1 MKFKNKRLIQQL
13 QLLYN
18 MEKTTI
24 QINLETLNRLKAL
37 KNFERQSY
45 DEVLNTIIDNCE
57 QENLSDDEIEEIKKG
72 LEDVKMGKI
81 KPIEQVA
88 KELGITLK

>member
-1 MKFKNKRLIQQL
+1 
-13 QLLYN
+13 

-24 QINLETLNRLKAL
+24 QINFETLERLKSL

-45 DEVLNTIIDNCE
+45 DEVLNNLIDNNE
-57 QENLSDDEIEEIKKG
+57 EESLSEEEIEDIKIALENVKKG
-72 LEDVKMGKI
+72 KV

-88 KELGITLK
+88 RELGITLR

>member
-1 MKFKNKRLIQQL
+1 
-13 QLLYN
+13 

-45 DEVLNTIIDNCE
+45 DEVLNGLIDNCE
-57 QENLSDDEIEEIKKG
+57 EESLSEEEISEIQKG
-72 LEDVKMGKI
+72 LEDVKKGRV
-81 KPIEQVA
+81 KPIEQIA
-88 KELGITLK
+88 KELGITLR

>member
-1 MKFKNKRLIQQL
+1 
-13 QLLYN
+13 

-57 QENLSDDEIEEIKKG
+57 EENLSDDEIEEIKKG

-81 KPIEQVA
+81 KLIEQVE
-88 KELGITLK
+88 KE

>member
-1 MKFKNKRLIQQL
+1 
-13 QLLYN
+13 

-24 QINLETLNRLKAL
+24 QINFETLERLKSL

-45 DEVLNTIIDNCE
+45 DELLNSLINNCE
-57 QENLSDDEIEEIKKG
+57 EENLSEEEIEDIKIALDNVKKG
-72 LEDVKMGKI
+72 KV

-88 KELGITLK
+88 RELGITLR

>member
-1 MKFKNKRLIQQL
+1 
-13 QLLYN
+13 

-57 QENLSDDEIEEIKKG
+57 EENLSDDEIEEIKQG
-72 LEDVKMGKI
+72 LEDVKMGRTIPFELVLKKRGI
-81 KPIEQVA
+81 K
-88 KELGITLK
+88 LK